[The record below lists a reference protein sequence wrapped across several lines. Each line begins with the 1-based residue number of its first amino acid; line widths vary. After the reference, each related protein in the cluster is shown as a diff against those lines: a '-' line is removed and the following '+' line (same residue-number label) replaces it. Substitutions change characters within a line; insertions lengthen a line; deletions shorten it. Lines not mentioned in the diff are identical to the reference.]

1 MHNPTWTKSFHFKS
15 HCCHFAIY
23 CYLFV
28 FLNAIAASSFSS
40 QSLIR
45 LRKNAQN
52 VSITSQHFLLSIN
65 FLRYLTT
72 KSVNHE
78 APVPSHTGNYYHVCI
93 SAKLDMRYLFRGKL
107 DILRRIRFQFRY
119 LLEDPRYCFGR
130 CLDIVTL
137 EAGFPPTLGLV
148 PLATLPALGERI
160 VATALA
166 CDNIYIFFS

>member
-1 MHNPTWTKSFHFKS
+1 M
-15 HCCHFAIY
+15 
-23 CYLFV
+23 
-28 FLNAIAASSFSS
+28 
-40 QSLIR
+40 
-45 LRKNAQN
+45 
-52 VSITSQHFLLSIN
+52 
-65 FLRYLTT
+65 
-72 KSVNHE
+72 NHE

-130 CLDIVTL
+130 CLDIVTF

-148 PLATLPALGERI
+148 PLATLPALGDRM

-166 CDNIYIFFS
+166 CDNLYIFFLHKIQLDFFKIYKEV

>member
-1 MHNPTWTKSFHFKS
+1 M
-15 HCCHFAIY
+15 
-23 CYLFV
+23 
-28 FLNAIAASSFSS
+28 
-40 QSLIR
+40 
-45 LRKNAQN
+45 
-52 VSITSQHFLLSIN
+52 
-65 FLRYLTT
+65 
-72 KSVNHE
+72 NHE

-119 LLEDPRYCFGR
+119 LLEDLRYCFGR
-130 CLDIVTL
+130 CLDILTL

-166 CDNIYIFFS
+166 CDNIYKKCRLELSAWQFKKLSLTTLEAILDELGVGTSFFAGVI